1 MLLKKIG
8 PPSAQ
13 ATKVVDAKAAEH
25 DVKKLK
31 FRLGSGAITAGMLN
45 LMKYVFMNFHEI
57 EARHFDVRSGLFRR
71 RKSKGKGRVQTDKGE

>member
-8 PPSAQ
+8 APSAQ
-13 ATKVVDAKAAEH
+13 ATKVADAKAAEH

-31 FRLGSGAITAGMLN
+31 FRLGSGLITAGMLN

-57 EARHFDVRSGLFRR
+57 EALTYV
-71 RKSKGKGRVQTDKGE
+71 